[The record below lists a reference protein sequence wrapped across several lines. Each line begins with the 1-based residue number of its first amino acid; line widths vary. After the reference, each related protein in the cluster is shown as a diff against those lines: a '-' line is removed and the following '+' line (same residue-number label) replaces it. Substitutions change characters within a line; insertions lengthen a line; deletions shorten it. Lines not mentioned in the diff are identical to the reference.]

1 MADVGTIL
9 VTGGVGTVGSEV
21 VRLLLAAGHSVRATA
36 HFPDYEAE
44 SRAVAADFVEVEYLR
59 PETLEPALRGV
70 SRLLIIVPE
79 TPDTRRATKNIMKA
93 AEIDGV
99 QRVVKLSF
107 LNAGSGKGGRI
118 PEWHARSEQVVREAG
133 IPWTILRP
141 NLFMQNFA
149 TLYGPSIITK
159 GAFRLPLGMGKVSY
173 VDVRDVAAVA
183 VAALV
188 EDGLE
193 GRTLD
198 LTGPEAYSHDRIA
211 EILSTATGSTVRYV
225 DENGSDA
232 RVCLERVGK
241 VAEVAAGLEE
251 LWEGVRAGDFAVVSP
266 TIPEVL
272 GRPAIDFGT
281 FARDYR
287 HFFVPAE

>member
-1 MADVGTIL
+1 MGNVGTIL

-44 SRAVAADFVEVEYLR
+44 ARAVAADFVEVEYLR

-79 TPDTRRATKNIMKA
+79 TPDSQRATRNLVKA

-99 QRVVKLSF
+99 ERVVKLSF
-107 LNAGSGKGGRI
+107 LNAGSGRGGRV
-118 PEWHARSEQVVREAG
+118 PEWHARSEKVVRSSQ

-159 GAFRLPLGMGKVSY
+159 GAFRLPLGDGRVSY

-183 VAALV
+183 AAALV
-188 EDGLE
+188 GDGLE
-193 GRTLD
+193 GQTLD
-198 LTGPEAYSHDRIA
+198 LTGPEAYSHERIA
-211 EILSTATGSTVRYV
+211 EMLSTATGSTVRYV

-241 VAEVAAGLEE
+241 VAELTAGLEE
-251 LWEGVRAGDFAVVSP
+251 LWEGVRAGDFATVSP
-266 TIPEVL
+266 VVNDVL
-272 GRPAIDFGT
+272 GRPAIGFET
-281 FARDYR
+281 FAEDYR
-287 HFFVPAE
+287 QLFVPTE